1 MLYIDSLAESIK
13 NNPRYHST
21 LHEDEAMLT
30 PEEIKALR
38 EHTEMTHVQ
47 MAQLFRVRPADVMA
61 WENGILEPDEDQ
73 MEKLERL
80 LASGAKKMRFKF
92 N

>member
-1 MLYIDSLAESIK
+1 
-13 NNPRYHST
+13 
-21 LHEDEAMLT
+21 MLT

-38 EHTEMTHVQ
+38 EYTGMTQVQ
-47 MAQLFRVRPADVMA
+47 MAQLFRVRPAIVAA
-61 WENGILEPDEDQ
+61 WETGELVPDEEQ

-80 LASGAKKMRFKF
+80 RASKAKKITFKF

>member
-1 MLYIDSLAESIK
+1 
-13 NNPRYHST
+13 
-21 LHEDEAMLT
+21 MLT

-38 EHTEMTHVQ
+38 EYTEMTPVQ

-61 WENGILEPDEDQ
+61 WEKGTVQPDAAQ
-73 MEKLERL
+73 MEQLERL
-80 LASGAKKMRFKF
+80 RTSGAKKMRFKF